1 MDYDRYDAILHHI
14 FKQTQG
20 DAWFRPNED
29 QLPCGVAVRVGEGE
43 FRVFPYENI
52 ALEPFEMAVAA
63 LNPAVAVKVR
73 SAAVHAILAE
83 AYVRLNRR
91 IHTSSHLSVPSTP
104 DESSIYVDSNT
115 RIQVLDTM
123 MDLPTADKEQLAA
136 FIVGVFSSSSYQFYR
151 IASYYRYFPEG

>member
-14 FKQTQG
+14 YKQTQG

-29 QLPCGVAVRVGEGE
+29 QLPCGVAIRVGEAGE

-73 SAAVHAILAE
+73 SAAVHATLAE
-83 AYVRLNRR
+83 AYVGFDHRTYRHLTRLCPERLMRPAFTSIPIPVFKSSTQWR
-91 IHTSSHLSVPSTP
+91 IFPPQTGNNLPHSLCVLSSGPPITFT
-104 DESSIYVDSNT
+104 E
-115 RIQVLDTM
+115 
-123 MDLPTADKEQLAA
+123 
-136 FIVGVFSSSSYQFYR
+136 
-151 IASYYRYFPEG
+151 

>member
-1 MDYDRYDAILHHI
+1 MATAMDYDRYDAILHHI

-29 QLPCGVAVRVGEGE
+29 HLPCGVAIRVGEAGE

-83 AYVRLNRR
+83 AYVSLDHRIYRPLIRLLLARPTR
-91 IHTSSHLSVPSTP
+91 AASTSIPTHASKSSTP
-104 DESSIYVDSNT
+104 
-115 RIQVLDTM
+115 
-123 MDLPTADKEQLAA
+123 
-136 FIVGVFSSSSYQFYR
+136 
-151 IASYYRYFPEG
+151 

>member
-29 QLPCGVAVRVGEGE
+29 HVPCGVAIRVGEAGE

-52 ALEPFEMAVAA
+52 ALEPFEMAVSA

-73 SAAVHAILAE
+73 SAAVHATLAE
-83 AYVRLNRR
+83 AYVSLDHRIYRPLIRFFSLARLMRAAS
-91 IHTSSHLSVPSTP
+91 TSIPTHAFKSSTP
-104 DESSIYVDSNT
+104 
-115 RIQVLDTM
+115 
-123 MDLPTADKEQLAA
+123 
-136 FIVGVFSSSSYQFYR
+136 
-151 IASYYRYFPEG
+151 

>member
-29 QLPCGVAVRVGEGE
+29 SLPCGIAIRVGEAGE

-73 SAAVHAILAE
+73 SAAVHATLAE
-83 AYVRLNRR
+83 ACVCLDHRIYHLLTRLLLERLMR
-91 IHTSSHLSVPSTP
+91 PASTSIQTLVFKSSTP
-104 DESSIYVDSNT
+104 
-115 RIQVLDTM
+115 
-123 MDLPTADKEQLAA
+123 
-136 FIVGVFSSSSYQFYR
+136 
-151 IASYYRYFPEG
+151 

>member
-29 QLPCGVAVRVGEGE
+29 QLPCGVALRVGEAGE

-52 ALEPFEMAVAA
+52 GLEPFEMAVAA

-73 SAAVHAILAE
+73 SAAVHATLAE
-83 AYVRLNRR
+83 AYASPDRRLDRPLTR
-91 IHTSSHLSVPSTP
+91 SFTAHQMRAASTST
-104 DESSIYVDSNT
+104 
-115 RIQVLDTM
+115 
-123 MDLPTADKEQLAA
+123 
-136 FIVGVFSSSSYQFYR
+136 
-151 IASYYRYFPEG
+151 